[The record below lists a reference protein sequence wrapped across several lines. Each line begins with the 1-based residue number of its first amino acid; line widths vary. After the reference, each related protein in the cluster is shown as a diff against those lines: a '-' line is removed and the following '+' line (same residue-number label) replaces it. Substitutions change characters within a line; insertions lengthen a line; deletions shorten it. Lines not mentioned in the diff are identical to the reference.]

1 MNKPMYVTIKGARQ
15 GVFKGRG
22 SKPDHGRIPI
32 TAFEWETL
40 SPLDPT
46 SGQPSGR
53 RKHKPVVFR
62 KEVDAAS
69 PQILEALVTNESLDS
84 VLFEFASVSQDGKE
98 TVDYTITLTKS
109 SVAAFRES
117 VYTGVLGGP
126 PVDPRRLDEVTLTFQ
141 KIEMSNRAGGTS
153 AFDDWLGM

>member
-1 MNKPMYVTIKGARQ
+1 MTKPMYVTIKGARQ

-40 SPLDPT
+40 SPLDAA
-46 SGQPSGR
+46 SGKPSGR

-69 PQILEALVTNESLDS
+69 PQILEALVTNETLSS
-84 VLFEFASVSQDGKE
+84 ALFEFTSVSKEGKE
-98 TVDYTITLTKS
+98 TVDYTISLTNAA
-109 SVAAFRES
+109 VAAFGES
-117 VYTGVLGGP
+117 VHTGDQGGP
-126 PVDPRRLDEVTLTFQ
+126 PVDSRRLDQVTLTFQ
-141 KIEMSNRAGGTS
+141 RIEFSNKPGGTAAS
-153 AFDDWLGM
+153 DDWLGV

>member
-22 SKPDHGRIPI
+22 SKPNPGRIPI

-40 SPLDPT
+40 MPIDAA
-46 SGQPSGR
+46 SGHPSGKR
-53 RKHKPVVFR
+53 EHKPVVFR

-69 PQILEALVTNESLDS
+69 PQILEALVTDETLKS
-84 VLFEFASVSQDGKE
+84 VLFEFTSVSQDGKE
-98 TVDYTITLTKS
+98 TVDYTITLANS
-109 SVAAFRES
+109 AVAAFRES
-117 VYTGVLGGP
+117 VYTGERGGP

-141 KIEMSNRAGGTS
+141 KVEMSNKAGGTAAS
-153 AFDDWLGM
+153 DDWLGI